1 MPFNLIKEY
10 NQLLE
15 LSAMDELQRKKSLK
29 GIFDRD
35 ITNNP
40 NFAFQ
45 AKKINPT
52 PADGQ
57 DSMERLFT
65 HLTTIITDKTT
76 NKREFDMA
84 RSKRLHWIKYH
95 IEERKKDKMYIFSV
109 QEPKGIRTYI
119 YDMVEQY
126 VIVLEPM
133 RDLKKN
139 EYALLTAYYE
149 SGKDKERSKIMKKYQ
164 NRLPCVL

>member
-1 MPFNLIKEY
+1 MNEY
-10 NQLLE
+10 
-15 LSAMDELQRKKSLK
+15 QRKISLK
-29 GIFDRD
+29 SVFDRD
-35 ITNNP
+35 ITGNL

-65 HLTTIITDKTT
+65 HLTTVITDKST

-84 RSKRLHWIKYH
+84 RSVRLHWLKYH
-95 IEERKKDKMYIFSV
+95 IEENKKDNMFVFSV
-109 QEPKGIRTYI
+109 AEPDGTRTYI
-119 YDMVEQY
+119 YDRDEQY

-133 RDLKKN
+133 RNKN
-139 EYALLTAYYE
+139 EYYLLTAYYLE
-149 SGKDKERSKIMKKYQ
+149 GKDKAREKMMKKYRR
-164 NRLPCVL
+164 RLNDVV